1 MSFTAEQLAQF
12 RAAMLDTWN
21 VPIHV
26 EKYIVYE
33 DAFTQTFQAVTELLI
48 DAIDPKPGQRILD
61 IATGTGPTAFALA
74 QRVGPSGG
82 VHGTDISTEFVR
94 YVQSRAAAAGL
105 SNVTAELLDVHDLAV
120 VQDFDAAVCR
130 FAVMYFADPI
140 DALRRIRTAL
150 RSGGRF
156 ATAVWTDPSQALFAS
171 TFGSLSRFVEL
182 PAPLPGAPSAFR
194 YAQPGTLAAEFTDA
208 GFVDVA
214 ETTHEIAAHWPGTG
228 ADVWDFFAG
237 ALQTPLATLDDATRT
252 QLDAEVA
259 ASFDAR
265 RDDNGISLPL
275 RLHITIGTTPG

>member
-1 MSFTAEQLAQF
+1 MSFTAEQITQF
-12 RAAMLDTWN
+12 RAAIMDTWN

-33 DAFTQTFQAVTELLI
+33 DAFTQTFQAVTELLT

-94 YVQSRAAAAGL
+94 YVQSRAAAAGR

-140 DALRRIRTAL
+140 DALRRIRAAL

-156 ATAVWTDPSQALFAS
+156 AAAVWTDPSQALFAS
-171 TFGSLSRFVEL
+171 TFGALSRFVEL
-182 PAPLPGAPSAFR
+182 PAPPPGAPSAFR

-208 GFVDVA
+208 GFVDVT

-228 ADVWDFFAG
+228 ADLWDFFTG
-237 ALQTPLATLDDATRT
+237 ALQTPLASLDDATRT
-252 QLDAEVA
+252 QLDAEVV

-265 RDDNGISLPL
+265 HGDNGISLPL
-275 RLHITIGTTPG
+275 RLHITIGTAPG